1 MITHQKNYSLYRL
14 YNSNATNPPNICA
27 KLYDTIS
34 FVGRPPQL
42 IISDEDVNVT
52 LNWFLRNFC
61 IYYIVTV

>member
-34 FVGRPPQL
+34 FVGRPPPVDYIRRRRQCHAQL
-42 IISDEDVNVT
+42 VPS
-52 LNWFLRNFC
+52 
-61 IYYIVTV
+61 